1 MSEPN
6 FDYYGAIK
14 TVLEQESVAVE
25 QFRNGS
31 EKAFNYLY
39 GKVSNIPWAD
49 YKLNLN
55 DPVRIKH
62 KLDPKDIRKLMVRII
77 CNDRK

>member
-1 MSEPN
+1 MPD

-14 TVLEQESVAVE
+14 TVLEREFVAVE

-31 EKAFNYLY
+31 EKAFTYLY
-39 GKVSNIPWAD
+39 GKVSNEPWSD
-49 YKLNLN
+49 YMISVNK
-55 DPVRIKH
+55 PITIGH

-77 CNDRK
+77 CDRK

>member
-1 MSEPN
+1 MTD

-14 TVLEQESVAVE
+14 TVLERENVAVE

-31 EKAFNYLY
+31 EKAFTYLY
-39 GKVSNIPWAD
+39 GKVSNEPWSD
-49 YKLNLN
+49 YMIGVK
-55 DPVRIKH
+55 PVTIGH
-62 KLDPKDIRKLMVRII
+62 KLDPKDIRKLMVEII